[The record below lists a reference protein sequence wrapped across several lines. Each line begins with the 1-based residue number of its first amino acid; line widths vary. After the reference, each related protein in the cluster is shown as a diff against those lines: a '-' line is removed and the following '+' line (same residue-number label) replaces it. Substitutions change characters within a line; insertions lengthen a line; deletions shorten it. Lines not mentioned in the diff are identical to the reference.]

1 MNCLFRVESGVDLA
15 KTIQQK
21 TNEQVETTDK
31 IVQNAFKRHEQ
42 NLIDNLKQSEYSIKS
57 VIASH
62 EEAIKDR
69 LNKLST
75 YTTMMGVIFGILIIL
90 FIILALA
97 NFWAI
102 RKLNITLNEQA
113 QIQARI
119 DQSPIQAKITMHNE
133 FLNNYTSLLD
143 ELEQQLN
150 ELTNSTTAQNKLIE
164 RLTIENQTY
173 KEHLESLTA
182 KLQHI
187 TNNTAKQEAQ
197 FTALITRLNSENS
210 KLAKQNKQP
219 NRF

>member
-75 YTTMMGVIFGILIIL
+75 YTTMMGGGDFRDINHPVHHSSPSQLLGDKETEHNPKRASPDTSTDRPIANTSQDNHAQRIFEQLH
-90 FIILALA
+90 
-97 NFWAI
+97 
-102 RKLNITLNEQA
+102 KLTRR
-113 QIQARI
+113 AR
-119 DQSPIQAKITMHNE
+119 
-133 FLNNYTSLLD
+133 
-143 ELEQQLN
+143 
-150 ELTNSTTAQNKLIE
+150 TAVKRAYE
-164 RLTIENQTY
+164 
-173 KEHLESLTA
+173 
-182 KLQHI
+182 
-187 TNNTAKQEAQ
+187 
-197 FTALITRLNSENS
+197 
-210 KLAKQNKQP
+210 
-219 NRF
+219 

>member
-97 NFWAI
+97 NFLGDKETEHNPKRASPDTSTDRPI
-102 RKLNITLNEQA
+102 ANTSQDNHAQRIFEQLHKLTRR
-113 QIQARI
+113 AR
-119 DQSPIQAKITMHNE
+119 
-133 FLNNYTSLLD
+133 
-143 ELEQQLN
+143 
-150 ELTNSTTAQNKLIE
+150 TAVKRAYE
-164 RLTIENQTY
+164 
-173 KEHLESLTA
+173 
-182 KLQHI
+182 
-187 TNNTAKQEAQ
+187 
-197 FTALITRLNSENS
+197 
-210 KLAKQNKQP
+210 
-219 NRF
+219 

>member
-133 FLNNYTSLLD
+133 FF
-143 ELEQQLN
+143 EQLHK
-150 ELTNSTTAQNKLIE
+150 LTRRARTAVKRAYE
-164 RLTIENQTY
+164 
-173 KEHLESLTA
+173 
-182 KLQHI
+182 
-187 TNNTAKQEAQ
+187 
-197 FTALITRLNSENS
+197 
-210 KLAKQNKQP
+210 
-219 NRF
+219 